1 VGSAPPLEES
11 TTPARDLQLAAAL
24 RRGDTQL
31 FTELVDTWSPAML
44 RIARAHVADHHAA
57 EDVVQEAWI
66 AALRGLERFEG
77 RSSLRTWVCGIVV
90 NIARRHGTRQ
100 RKQVP
105 VSSLDTGRRAEW
117 GPTVDPARFQREG
130 EKEPG
135 GWRQFPMPWPL
146 PEDAALNMEI
156 QSVIQAAIAR
166 LPDRQRV
173 VMELRDL
180 HGYDGQE
187 VAALLSVSIGNQRV
201 LLHRARAL
209 VRRELETYFA
219 GRQR

>member
-1 VGSAPPLEES
+1 MSPVSMLEEG
-11 TTPARDLQLAAAL
+11 TTPARDLDLVAKLQ
-24 RRGDTQL
+24 RGDTDL
-31 FTELVDTWSPAML
+31 FADLVDAWSPAML

-66 AALRGLERFEG
+66 AALRGLDRFEG
-77 RSSLRTWVCGIVV
+77 RSSLRSWVCGIVV

-100 RKQVP
+100 RRLVP
-105 VSSLDTGRRAEW
+105 VGSFESGRTTDS
-117 GPTVDPARFQREG
+117 GPTVDPERFQRAG
-130 EKEPG
+130 ELRPG
-135 GWRQFPMPWPL
+135 GWRQFPMPWPS
-146 PEDAALNMEI
+146 PEEAVVGTEIRAVINAA
-156 QSVIQAAIAR
+156 VAR
-166 LPDRQRV
+166 LPERQRV

-187 VAALLSVSIGNQRV
+187 VADLLSVSIGNQRV

-219 GRQR
+219 GRQQ

>member
-1 VGSAPPLEES
+1 
-11 TTPARDLQLAAAL
+11 
-24 RRGDTQL
+24 
-31 FTELVDTWSPAML
+31 
-44 RIARAHVADHHAA
+44 
-57 EDVVQEAWI
+57 
-66 AALRGLERFEG
+66 
-77 RSSLRTWVCGIVV
+77 
-90 NIARRHGTRQ
+90 
-100 RKQVP
+100 
-105 VSSLDTGRRAEW
+105 
-117 GPTVDPARFQREG
+117 
-130 EKEPG
+130 
-135 GWRQFPMPWPL
+135 
-146 PEDAALNMEI
+146 MET